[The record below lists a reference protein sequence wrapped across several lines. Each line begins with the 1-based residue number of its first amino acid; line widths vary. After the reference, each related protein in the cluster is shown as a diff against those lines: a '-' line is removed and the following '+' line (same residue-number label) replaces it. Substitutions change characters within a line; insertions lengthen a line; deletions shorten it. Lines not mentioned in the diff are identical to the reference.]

1 MDSLEQTLR
10 RLDQERAEADRRY
23 NDALTAVD
31 RALPA
36 TPDWP
41 PPAPA
46 SDDSQLGSL
55 NEGWDIAA
63 PPPPSAAGWKG
74 RLAGLVWRTVAPYF
88 QRQASFNGRLID
100 HLNRNAAAAR
110 QAHQRAEETAAR
122 LREEFA
128 RLAEFHARTILYLQQ
143 ITAYV
148 DTRDRRVAG
157 GASVLNRALSGLAE
171 NVDKRWESLSVR
183 DQRADA
189 RVAGLAT
196 AHDDLRALLGTLQQS
211 SLSLKREL
219 ERLPGGSKVQE
230 VQVVQE

>member
-1 MDSLEQTLR
+1 MESLEQTLR
-10 RLDQERAEADRRY
+10 RLDQERDEADRRY
-23 NDALTAVD
+23 NDALTALD

-63 PPPPSAAGWKG
+63 GAAALSGRLEG
-74 RLAGLVWRTVAPYF
+74 RLAGLVWRTVAPYL
-88 QRQASFNGRLID
+88 QRQASFNGRLLD

-128 RLAEFHARTILYLQQ
+128 RLAEFHARTMVYLQQ
-143 ITAYV
+143 VTAYV

-157 GASVLNRALSGLAE
+157 GASVVNRALSGLAE

-189 RVAGLAT
+189 RVTSLAR
-196 AHDDLRALLGTLQQS
+196 AQDELRSLLGTLHQS
-211 SLSLKREL
+211 SLIAQARTGA
-219 ERLPGGSKVQE
+219 PGA
-230 VQVVQE
+230 